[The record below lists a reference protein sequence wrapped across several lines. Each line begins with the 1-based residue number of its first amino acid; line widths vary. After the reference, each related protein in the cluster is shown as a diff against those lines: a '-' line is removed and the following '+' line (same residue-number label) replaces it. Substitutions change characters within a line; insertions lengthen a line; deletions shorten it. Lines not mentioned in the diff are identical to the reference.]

1 MSTKRI
7 LLLGIL
13 MTVQPARADWVI
25 ITKTQTAGQDQQ
37 MTMKIKD
44 NMIRND
50 IGGSMSV
57 LINGNDGGAQMFI
70 HDTRT
75 VVRMDPEMIKG
86 MGALAGKFMGG
97 DAEPPKIK
105 ATGEK
110 VKVGQ
115 WDSEVYTW
123 EGKMGSGRF
132 YIAKSF
138 PKFGD
143 LNKAMDKLS
152 KAMANPMSRMFP
164 NNTDFPGMVV
174 KSEMKMMGQV
184 TTSELV
190 SANEQSVSAEDF
202 KAPEGYKEQ
211 KMPGLP
217 GGLKPKQR

>member
-1 MSTKRI
+1 
-7 LLLGIL
+7 
-13 MTVQPARADWVI
+13 MTV
-25 ITKTQTAGQDQQ
+25 
-37 MTMKIKD
+37 
-44 NMIRND
+44 
-50 IGGSMSV
+50 
-57 LINGNDGGAQMFI
+57 LLNGNDGGAQMFI

-86 MGALAGKFMGG
+86 MGALAGKITGG
-97 DAEPPKIK
+97 DAEPPRIK
-105 ATGEK
+105 TTGEK

-115 WDSEVYTW
+115 WDTEVYTW
-123 EGKMGSGRF
+123 EGKMGNGRF
-132 YIAKSF
+132 YVAKNF

-190 SANEQSVSAEDF
+190 SANEQSVSPDDF
-202 KAPEGYKEQ
+202 KAPEGYTEQ
-211 KMPGLP
+211 KMPGMP

>member
-7 LLLGIL
+7 LFLGIL
-13 MTVQPARADWVI
+13 MTVKSACADWVI
-25 ITKTQTAGQDQQ
+25 IQKTKTGDQDKQ
-37 MTMKIKD
+37 MTVKIKD

-50 IGGSMSV
+50 IGASMSV
-57 LINGNDGGAQMFI
+57 LLDGNDGGARMFM
-70 HDTRT
+70 HDTKT
-75 VVRMDPEMIKG
+75 VIRMDPEMIKG
-86 MGALAGKFMGG
+86 MGALAGQFMGG
-97 DAEPPKIK
+97 DAGPPKIK
-105 ATGEK
+105 PTGEK
-110 VKVGQ
+110 VKVGH
-115 WDSEVYTW
+115 WDTEVYTW

-132 YIAKSF
+132 YVAKSF

-190 SANEQSVSAEDF
+190 SANEQSVSADDF

-217 GGLKPKQR
+217 GGLMPKQR